1 MKDKP
6 TKWGLKAFTLSEAKS
21 GYVYRLKIYTGK
33 SEVETDEATLGL
45 SSRAV
50 ISLMDGLFDKGH
62 ELYTDNYYTSPQLFT
77 YLYDKGTMACGTV
90 RSNWKGFAKELV
102 KKKKQ
107 PCGSYEFRTNGPLLA
122 CAWYD
127 RRMVYMLSTIHV
139 AESTS
144 GPD

>member
-1 MKDKP
+1 MINFSKVRKFFDIILPTFQNNYNLSWEITVDEAMIPYKGRIGFIQYMKDKP

-50 ISLMDGLFDKGH
+50 ISLMDGLLNKGY

-77 YLYDKGTMACGTV
+77 YLVYDKGTMACGTV
-90 RSNWKGFAKELV
+90 QSNR
-102 KKKKQ
+102 KK
-107 PCGSYEFRTNGPLLA
+107 N
-122 CAWYD
+122 W
-127 RRMVYMLSTIHV
+127 
-139 AESTS
+139 
-144 GPD
+144 